1 MDKAEIW
8 GRTESG
14 CMRCRAAGVQRSV
27 NSALNN
33 VRGS

>member
-8 GRTESG
+8 GRTEPG
-14 CMRCRAAGVQRSV
+14 CMSCRAAGVQSV